1 MAKKSTALRVV
12 QGGAA
17 PRRETINIQMPRQRA
32 VTTTK
37 KSKKG
42 SRRHHASS
50 GDSSMLN
57 TLGYPAGAG
66 LILAYIEKNSVNVP
80 TVPMLGRAGTLAIA
94 SWYFRKHDKRLVK
107 LAAGF
112 AAIAAYQWEHDG
124 AIAGFDNVT

>member
-32 VTTTK
+32 VTA
-37 KSKKG
+37 KKG
-42 SRRHHASS
+42 KKGARRHS
-50 GDSSMLN
+50 GSGGDNSMM
-57 TLGYPAGAG
+57 TVLGYPAGAG

-80 TVPMLGRAGTLAIA
+80 TIPMLGRAGTLAIA

-107 LAAGF
+107 LASGF

-124 AIAGFDNVT
+124 QIAGMVE

>member
-37 KSKKG
+37 KKKHP
-42 SRRHHASS
+42 RRHSGNG

>member
-37 KSKKG
+37 SKKG
-42 SRRHHASS
+42 RKGHRVGS
-50 GDSSMLN
+50 GGDNSMTNVL
-57 TLGYPAGAG
+57 LYPAGAG

-80 TVPMLGRAGTLAIA
+80 TIPMLGRAGSLAIA
-94 SWYFRKHDKRLVK
+94 AWWFRKHHKALVK
-107 LAAGF
+107 LASGF

-124 AIAGFDNVT
+124 QIAGMVE